1 MNEIRYADEVR
12 KSSAYRSIAAD
23 IDRGEF
29 SHAYFIR
36 SEDKDAVDTL
46 FTLIAMK
53 VYCPAAC
60 GKCSECRKVLLRSKP
75 DVKYLAEGRENF
87 TVAEMSEV
95 TEDAGMT
102 AFEGGRKLYF
112 FKNFE
117 NLADAPQ
124 NKLLKTLEEP
134 FDKVHFIL
142 SAASTATVLPTI
154 LSRVKQVVLA
164 AFPEEE
170 VKNALLR
177 SGVSAERAERG
188 ARLSQGSL
196 TRAREFAADEDF
208 ARHVSEVT
216 DLLIAL
222 KSSADVYRYLREGIF
237 TKERIERTLSMF
249 ELVFHCVMS
258 EHLSLPAPLEEKRA
272 EIAEIAA
279 QYNLAAVG
287 EATDVILTCRARLRS
302 NCNAANV
309 ADYLLLKLAEVKY
322 KCRSSLV

>member
-1 MNEIRYADEVR
+1 MSELRYASEV
-12 KSSAYRSIAAD
+12 KSSSAYRSIAAD

-29 SHAYFIR
+29 SHAYFIC

-53 VYCPAAC
+53 AYCKDAC
-60 GKCSECRKVLLRSKP
+60 GECAECHKVLVRSKP
-75 DVKYLAEGRENF
+75 DVKYLAEGKENF
-87 TVAEMSEV
+87 TVAEMAEV

-102 AFEGGRKLYF
+102 AFEGGCKLYF

-154 LSRVKQVVLA
+154 LSRVKQVTLA
-164 AFPEEE
+164 AFPTES
-170 VKNALLR
+170 VKNALIR

-196 TRAREFAADEDF
+196 TRAREFAVDEDF

-216 DLLIAL
+216 ELLTEL
-222 KSSADVYRYLREGIF
+222 KSSADVYRFVKDGIF
-237 TKERIERTLSMF
+237 SKERIERTLSML
-249 ELVFHCVMS
+249 ELVFHSVMS
-258 EHLSLPAPLEEKRA
+258 RHLGLPVLLEEHGGV
-272 EIAEIAA
+272 IAEIAGA
-279 QYNLAAVG
+279 YSLAAVG

-302 NCNAANV
+302 NCNATNV

-322 KCRSSLV
+322 KCRS

>member
-1 MNEIRYADEVR
+1 MSEPRYLDEVR
-12 KSSAYRSIAAD
+12 ESSAYRSIAAD

-29 SHAYFIR
+29 SHAYFIL
-36 SEDKDAVDTL
+36 SEDKDAIDAL

-53 VYCPAAC
+53 AYCKDAC
-60 GKCSECRKVLLRSKP
+60 GVCAECHKVLVRSKP
-75 DVKYLAEGRENF
+75 DVKYLAEGKENF

-154 LSRVKQVVLA
+154 LSRVKQVTLA
-164 AFPEEE
+164 AFSTENVRKAL
-170 VKNALLR
+170 VK
-177 SGVSAERAERG
+177 SGVPADRAERG

-196 TRAREFAADEDF
+196 TRGREFAVDEDF

-216 DLLIAL
+216 DLLLEL
-222 KSSADVYRYLREGIF
+222 KSTADVYRFLREGIF

-249 ELVFHCVMS
+249 ELVFHSVMS
-258 EHLSLPAPLEEKRA
+258 AHLGLPMLLEEKR
-272 EIAEIAA
+272 EVIESIASS
-279 QYNLAAVG
+279 YSLAAVG
-287 EATDVILTCRARLRS
+287 AATDVILTCRARLKA
-302 NCNAANV
+302 NCNATNV
-309 ADYLLLKLAEVKY
+309 ADYLLLKLPEVKY
-322 KCRSSLV
+322 KCRS

>member
-1 MNEIRYADEVR
+1 MNELRYADEVKR
-12 KSSAYRSIAAD
+12 SSAYRSIAAD

-46 FTLIAMK
+46 FALIAMK
-53 VYCPAAC
+53 AYCPTAC
-60 GKCSECRKVLLRSKP
+60 GKCPECRKVLLRSKP
-75 DVKYLAEGRENF
+75 DVKYLAEGNENF
-87 TVAEMSEV
+87 TVAEMTEV

-134 FDKVHFIL
+134 FENVHFIL

-164 AFPEEE
+164 AFPTEE
-170 VKNALLR
+170 VRNALVR
-177 SGVSAERAERG
+177 SGISAERAERG

-216 DLLIAL
+216 DLLTSL
-222 KSSADVYRYLREGIF
+222 KGSTDVYRFLRDGIF
-237 TKERIERTLSMF
+237 SKERIERTLSMM

-258 EHLSLPAPLEEKRA
+258 AHLGLPAPLEEKKA
-272 EIAEIAA
+272 EIDRIAEA
-279 QYNLAAVG
+279 YSLAAVG

-302 NCNAANV
+302 NCNATNV

-322 KCRSSLV
+322 KCRS

>member
-1 MNEIRYADEVR
+1 MNELRYADEVK
-12 KSSAYRSIAAD
+12 KSSAYKSIAAD

-29 SHAYFIR
+29 SHAYFIQ

-53 VYCPAAC
+53 AYCPNGGC
-60 GKCSECRKVLLRSKP
+60 GECAECHKVLVRSKP
-75 DVKYLAEGRENF
+75 DVKYLAEGKENF

-142 SAASTATVLPTI
+142 SAASVATVLPTV
-154 LSRVKQVVLA
+154 LSRVKQVPLG
-164 AFPEEE
+164 AFPTES
-170 VKNALLR
+170 VKAALIKD
-177 SGVSAERAERG
+177 GVPQDRAERG
-188 ARLSQGSL
+188 AGLSQGNL
-196 TRAREFAADEDF
+196 TRAREFAVDEDF
-208 ARHVSEVT
+208 SRHVTEVT
-216 DLLIAL
+216 DVLTEL
-222 KSSADVYRYLREGIF
+222 KGSADVYRFVKEGIF
-237 TKERIERTLSMF
+237 SKDRIERTLSMF

-258 EHLSLPAPLEEKRA
+258 AHLGLPVALSEKTEA
-272 EIAEIAA
+272 ISAIAEM
-279 QYNLAAVG
+279 YGVAAVG
-287 EATDVILTCRARLRS
+287 EALNVILTCRARLKA
-302 NCNAANV
+302 NCNATNV

-322 KCRSSLV
+322 KCRS

>member
-1 MNEIRYADEVR
+1 MNELRYAKEVR
-12 KSSAYRSIAAD
+12 ESSAYKSIAAD

-29 SHAYFIR
+29 SHAYFVC

-53 VYCPAAC
+53 AYCKDAC
-60 GKCSECRKVLLRSKP
+60 GECAECHKVLVRSKP
-75 DVKYLAEGRENF
+75 DIKYLAEGKENF

-117 NLADAPQ
+117 NLSDAPQ
-124 NKLLKTLEEP
+124 NKFLKTLEEP

-154 LSRVKQVVLA
+154 LSRVKQVTLS
-164 AFPEEE
+164 AFPTES
-170 VKNALLR
+170 VKNALIK
-177 SGVSAERAERG
+177 SGVPADRAERG

-196 TRAREFAADEDF
+196 TRAREFAVDEDF

-216 DLLIAL
+216 DLLTEL
-222 KSSADVYRYLREGIF
+222 KSSADVYRFLKEGIF
-237 TKERIERTLSMF
+237 TKERIERTLSMM
-249 ELVFHCVMS
+249 ELVFHSVMS
-258 EHLSLPAPLEEKRA
+258 SHLGLPLLLEEKAREIS
-272 EIAEIAA
+272 EIAGA
-279 QYNLAAVG
+279 YSLAAVG

-302 NCNAANV
+302 NCNATNV

-322 KCRSSLV
+322 KCRSSLA

>member
-1 MNEIRYADEVR
+1 MNELRYADEVR

-46 FTLIAMK
+46 FALIAMK
-53 VYCPAAC
+53 AYCPTAC
-60 GKCSECRKVLLRSKP
+60 GECAECHKVLVRSKP

-87 TVAEMSEV
+87 TVAEMTEV

-154 LSRVKQVVLA
+154 LSRVKQVTLA
-164 AFPEEE
+164 AFPVES
-170 VKNALLR
+170 VRKALIET
-177 SGVSAERAERG
+177 GVSTDRAERG

-216 DLLIAL
+216 DLLTEL
-222 KSSADVYRYLREGIF
+222 KGSADVYRFLREGIF
-237 TKERIERTLSMF
+237 SKERIERTLAMF
-249 ELVFHCVMS
+249 EIVFHSVMAA
-258 EHLSLPAPLEEKRA
+258 HLGQPIPLEERREA
-272 EIAEIAA
+272 ITEIAA
-279 QYNLAAVG
+279 AYTLAAVG
-287 EATDVILTCRARLRS
+287 EALDVVLTCRARLRS
-302 NCNAANV
+302 NCNATNV

-322 KCRSSLV
+322 KCRSSLA

>member
-1 MNEIRYADEVR
+1 MNGLRYADEVK

-36 SEDKDAVDTL
+36 SEDKDAIDVL

-53 VYCPAAC
+53 AYCKDGC
-60 GKCSECRKVLLRSKP
+60 GECAECHKVLVRSKP
-75 DVKYLAEGRENF
+75 DVKYLAEGTENF
-87 TVAEMSEV
+87 SVAEMTEV

-134 FDKVHFIL
+134 FEGVHFIL

-154 LSRVKQVVLA
+154 LSRVKQVTLS
-164 AFPEEE
+164 AFPVES
-170 VKNALLR
+170 VKAALIKD
-177 SGVSAERAERG
+177 GVPADRAERG

-196 TRAREFAADEDF
+196 TRAREFAVDEDF
-208 ARHVSEVT
+208 ARHVAEVT
-216 DLLIAL
+216 DLLTEL
-222 KSSADVYRYLREGIF
+222 KSSADVYRFLREGIF
-237 TKERIERTLSMF
+237 SKDRIERTLSMF

-258 EHLSLPAPLEEKRA
+258 AHLGLPVALAEKA
-272 EIAEIAA
+272 EAVSA
-279 QYNLAAVG
+279 LASMYSVSAVG
-287 EATDVILTCRARLRS
+287 AATDVILTCRARLKS
-302 NCNAANV
+302 NCNAVGV
-309 ADYLLLKLAEVKY
+309 ADYLLLKLTEVKY
-322 KCRSSLV
+322 KCR